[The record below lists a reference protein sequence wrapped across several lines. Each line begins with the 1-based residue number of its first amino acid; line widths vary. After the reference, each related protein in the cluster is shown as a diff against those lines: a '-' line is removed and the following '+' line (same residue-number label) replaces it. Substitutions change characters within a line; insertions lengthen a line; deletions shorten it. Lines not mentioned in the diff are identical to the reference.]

1 MAPPPYPDEAIE
13 IVDDSEPERKAERA
27 ALRAKRRAGRRTKR
41 DTEEREAYRQRQQ
54 CAPRTSDASTVSL
67 VSNNEAAPAV
77 IVAVPV
83 DVEGGPET
91 DLSATFDDLDNSSF
105 DASHLVASSSKLLS
119 LPPLPVESTSSLSA
133 KVKTSPYFVSSTPD
147 PATPEC
153 VFKGIELRKLKSCVC
168 CGEDWSQGRKLSRA
182 KWVSR
187 LLAASTSLLFDPL
200 LARKHS

>member
-13 IVDDSEPERKAERA
+13 IVDDSEPEREAERA
-27 ALRAKRRAGRRTKR
+27 AFRAKRRAGRRTKR
-41 DTEEREAYRQRQQ
+41 ETEEREAYRQRQQ

-67 VSNNEAAPAV
+67 VSNEAAPAV

-133 KVKTSPYFVSSTPD
+133 KAKTSPYFVSSTPD

-153 VFKGIELRKLKSCVC
+153 VFKGIEMRKLKSCVC

-187 LLAASTSLLFDPL
+187 LLAASTSLLFDPS